1 MKIITALLLG
11 TATAASSCSPLLAQS
26 DGNQLEEIVVVANR
40 IPLPLRQIA
49 TSISVINAEEIAAHG
64 NTSLTNV
71 LRQLP
76 SIGISSN
83 GGAGTTTSLRI
94 RGEEGFRTQ
103 TRFDSLK
110 LADPSGT
117 QVGPQLQHLLSAG
130 IGRVEVLRGPQGL
143 SYGADAGGIINI
155 SSLQTE
161 ESFTANIDAQGG
173 SFGTQQ
179 LAANIGGAIEKA
191 DFFVSLSDFET
202 DGFNTRDSDSV
213 LADDDGYENTT
224 IHARLGFDITDD
236 LRLDVTHRNVQGETQ
251 FDGCFS
257 GGPVHDCASDYD
269 LEASRLGLE
278 YTVGGF
284 THSLAFSITETDRE
298 NYTLG
303 NSSFTAAGDLERWE
317 YIGAATELN
326 GFDVIFGFDLEQ
338 ESNNG
343 VNRDNEG
350 YYIELLSDFSDNF
363 YVTAGVRQDENDDFG
378 SHTSYRISAAYL
390 VELSSTDTLKFKS
403 SFGTGFRAPSPG
415 EVAYNAGAFAAPP
428 ASLVILKEEQSEGY
442 ELGFEYFSGNDTR
455 LELVLFNQEVE
466 DAIFFDLVGF
476 SGYLQ
481 DIGNSESKGYELS
494 GEYTLNNRW
503 RLTANYTHNETER
516 PNGLQRRRR
525 PEELANIG
533 VMYKALNDKLKIN
546 AFYRTSSDAIDEQF
560 GSPVALED
568 FEVLDITASYSVS
581 DAIEIYGRLENALD
595 ENYQE
600 IIDFNSADRASYI
613 GVRLN
618 F

>member
-1 MKIITALLLG
+1 MKKITTLLLG
-11 TATAASSCSPLLAQS
+11 ASTAISFCSGLLAQADS
-26 DGNQLEEIVVVANR
+26 NQLEEIVVVANR

-64 NTSLTNV
+64 NTSLVNV

-83 GGAGTTTSLRI
+83 GGAGSATSLRI

-103 TRFDSLK
+103 TRFDGLK

-117 QVGPQLQHLLSAG
+117 QVGPQLQHLLSSG
-130 IGRVEVLRGPQGL
+130 IGRVEILRGPQGL

-155 SSLQTE
+155 SSQQTE
-161 ESFTANIDAQGG
+161 ESFTANLDAQGG

-179 LAANIGGAIEKA
+179 LAANVGGTSERA
-191 DFFVSLSDFET
+191 DFFLSLSDFET
-202 DGFNTRDSDSV
+202 DGFNTRNSDSV

-224 IHARLGFDITDD
+224 IHARLGFDITED
-236 LRLDVTHRNVQGETQ
+236 LRLDLTHRNVQGELN

-257 GGPVHDCASDYD
+257 GGTVHDCASDYD

-278 YTVGGF
+278 YSTGGF
-284 THSLAFSITETDRE
+284 SHSLAYSVTETDRE
-298 NYTLG
+298 NLALG
-303 NSSFTAAGDLERWE
+303 VSSFTAAGELERWE
-317 YIGAATELN
+317 YIGSATELN
-326 GFDVIFGFDLEQ
+326 GFDLIFGFDLEQ

-343 VNRDNEG
+343 VDRDNEG
-350 YYIELLSDFSDNF
+350 YYLEFLSDFSDNF
-363 YVTAGVRQDENDDFG
+363 FITAGMRQDDNDDFG
-378 SHTSYRISAAYL
+378 SHTSYRVSAAYL
-390 VELSSTDTLKFKS
+390 IDLSSSDTLKFKS
-403 SFGTGFRAPSPG
+403 SIGTGFRAPSPG
-415 EVAYNAGAFAAPP
+415 EVAYNAGAFASPP
-428 ASLVILKEEQSEGY
+428 ASLVSLKEEQSKGI
-442 ELGFEYFSGNDTR
+442 ELGVEYFSGNRTR
-455 LELVLFNQEVE
+455 LELVFFDQDVE
-466 DAIFFDLVGF
+466 DAIFFDLAGF

-481 DIGNSESKGYELS
+481 DIGNSESTGYELS
-494 GEYTLNNRW
+494 GEYALNENVL
-503 RLTANYTHNETER
+503 LTANYTHNETER

-525 PEELANIG
+525 PEELANVG

-546 AFYRTSSDAIDEQF
+546 AFYRTSSDASDERF

-568 FEVLDITASYSVS
+568 FEVLDITASYSINDS
-581 DAIEIYGRLENALD
+581 IEIYGRLENALD

-600 IIDFNSADRASYI
+600 IIDYNSADRASYI
-613 GVRLN
+613 GVRLS

>member
-1 MKIITALLLG
+1 MKKITTLILCAS
-11 TATAASSCSPLLAQS
+11 TAISFCSGLLAQADS
-26 DGNQLEEIVVVANR
+26 SQLEEIVVVANR

-49 TSISVINAEEIAAHG
+49 TSISIINAEEIAAHG
-64 NTSLTNV
+64 NTSLVNV

-83 GGAGTTTSLRI
+83 GGAGTATSLRI

-103 TRFDSLK
+103 TRFDGLK

-155 SSLQTE
+155 SSQQTE
-161 ESFTANIDAQGG
+161 ESFTANFDAQSG

-179 LAANIGGAIEKA
+179 LAANIGGASEKA
-191 DFFVSLSDFET
+191 DFFLSLSDFET
-202 DGFNTRDSDSV
+202 DGFNTRDSDNV

-236 LRLDVTHRNVQGETQ
+236 LRLDVTHRNVEGETR

-257 GGPVHDCASDYD
+257 GGRVHDCASSYD

-278 YTVGGF
+278 YMTGGF
-284 THSLAFSITETDRE
+284 THSLAYSITETDRE
-298 NYTLG
+298 NFALG
-303 NSSFTAAGDLERWE
+303 NSSFTAAGELERWE
-317 YIGAATELN
+317 YIGSATEFN

-338 ESNNG
+338 ESNNRID
-343 VNRDNEG
+343 RDNEG
-350 YYIELLSDFSDNF
+350 YYLEFLSDFSDNF
-363 YVTAGVRQDENDDFG
+363 YVTAGIRQDENEDFG
-378 SHTSYRISAAYL
+378 SHTSFRISAAYL
-390 VELSSTDTLKFKS
+390 VDLSSADTLKFKS
-403 SFGTGFRAPSPG
+403 SIGTGFRAPSPG
-415 EVAYNAGAFAAPP
+415 EIAYNAGAFASPP
-428 ASLVILKEEQSEGY
+428 ASLVSLKEEQSKGF
-442 ELGFEYFSGNDTR
+442 ELGVEYFSGNRTR
-455 LELVLFNQEVE
+455 LELVFFKQEVE
-466 DAIFFDLVGF
+466 DAIYFDLVGF

-481 DIGNSESKGYELS
+481 DIGDSESKGYELS
-494 GEYTLNNRW
+494 GEFALNERW
-503 RLTANYTHNETER
+503 QLTANYTHNETER
-516 PNGLQRRRR
+516 PSGLQRRRR
-525 PEELANIG
+525 PEKLANIG
-533 VMYKALNDKLKIN
+533 VMYNALNDKLKIN
-546 AFYRTSSDAIDEQF
+546 AFYRTSGDAIDEQF
-560 GSPVALED
+560 GSVVALED

-581 DAIEIYGRLENALD
+581 DSVEIYGRLENALD